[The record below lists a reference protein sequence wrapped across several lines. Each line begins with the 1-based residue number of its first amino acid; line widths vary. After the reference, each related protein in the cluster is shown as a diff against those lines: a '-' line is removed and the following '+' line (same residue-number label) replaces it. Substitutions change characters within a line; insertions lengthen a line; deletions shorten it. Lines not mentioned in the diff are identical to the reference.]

1 MGSGGL
7 EPLNRTYV
15 FLTCEIFEQLNCLQ
29 LPASIKDMGSGGLE
43 PPSTGHPLQIL
54 EPIILSL

>member
-7 EPLNRTYV
+7 EPLNRTYA

-43 PPSTGHPLQIL
+43 PPSSVLETEIL
-54 EPIILSL
+54 NL